1 MKVKKILVSQPKPLS
16 ENSPYFDII
25 EKFGVKI
32 DFRPFIKVDPIP
44 TKEFKEQKVSIL
56 NHSAIV
62 FTSRNGIDHFF
73 RICGDLRVTVSEKTK
88 YFCQSEQIAL
98 YLQKF
103 IHYRKRKV
111 FFPETG
117 KLPDLLNMIGK
128 NPDENFLVVLPEQYN
143 EEIVKQLDAKQSK
156 YRVACMYRT
165 VSNDFQEGESF
176 DYDMLVFFSP
186 QGISSLLKNFP
197 NFEQGEIKIACFG
210 ATTAKAV
217 NDANLRLDLAVPTP
231 TCPSMAMALFQYIK
245 ENHKTKK

>member
-32 DFRPFIKVDPIP
+32 DFRPFIKVDPVP

-73 RICGDLRVTVSEKTK
+73 RICGDLRITVLEKTK

-117 KLPDLLNMIGK
+117 KLPDLLNMVGK

-143 EEIVKQLDAKQSK
+143 EEIVKQLDAKQAK
-156 YRVACMYRT
+156 YRVTWMYRT
-165 VSNDFQEGESF
+165 VSNDFQEGEKF

-197 NFEQGEIKIACFG
+197 DFEQGEIKIACFG
-210 ATTAKAV
+210 TTTAKAV
-217 NDANLRLDLAVPTP
+217 KDANLRLDLAVPTP
-231 TCPSMAMALFQYIK
+231 TCPSMAMALYQYIK

>member
-32 DFRPFIKVDPIP
+32 DFRPFIKVEPVP

-56 NHSAIV
+56 NYSAIV

-73 RICGDLRVTVSEKTK
+73 RICGDLRITVPEKTK

-117 KLPDLLNMIGK
+117 KLPDLLNIVGK

-143 EEIVKQLDAKQSK
+143 EDIVKQLDAKQVK
-156 YRVACMYRT
+156 YRITWMYRT
-165 VSNDFQEGESF
+165 VSNNFQEGEKF

-210 ATTAKAV
+210 TTTAKAV

-231 TCPSMAMALFQYIK
+231 TCPSMASALYQYIK